1 MDESFN
7 IQRLLT
13 LRKLTRAISDLLRG
27 QMKDYLST
35 LAPLLRPRA
44 VLGDYVQS
52 STKEPGRAAD
62 KAFQELQA
70 LYTSVVSAKP
80 FNLPAELKP
89 PIEIISTTLEMTQL
103 DYPHE
108 AKTEQATKTV
118 VVTAP
123 LKWVLT
129 YSGFAPARLKEMLV
143 GRSRPSEQIQQYVL
157 HYCVMNIV
165 LAKQQGVTEILN
177 ALHFPITTHRWPEFG
192 ELPITYISA
201 DVSTARP
208 PDSVIIES
216 TEVSGRDAF
225 EEVVR
230 LGDIV
235 SMSDPLKER
244 LIELV
249 RSHGEELPDF

>member
-7 IQRLLT
+7 TQRLLT

-35 LAPLLRPRA
+35 LAPLLRPRV

-70 LYTSVVSAKP
+70 LYTSVASAKP
-80 FNLPAELKP
+80 FNLPTELKP

-108 AKTEQATKTV
+108 VKSEQASKIVTV
-118 VVTAP
+118 TSP

-129 YSGFAPARLKEMLV
+129 YSGFAPARLKEMLT
-143 GRSRPSEQIQQYVL
+143 GRNRPTEEIQRYVL

-165 LAKQQGVTEILN
+165 LAKQKGVTDILG
-177 ALHFPITTHRWPEFG
+177 ALHFPLTTHRWGEFG
-192 ELPITYISA
+192 ELPIT
-201 DVSTARP
+201 
-208 PDSVIIES
+208 
-216 TEVSGRDAF
+216 
-225 EEVVR
+225 
-230 LGDIV
+230 
-235 SMSDPLKER
+235 
-244 LIELV
+244 
-249 RSHGEELPDF
+249 